1 MGHCQLIQSQPTALV
16 QVGGTALASA
26 RAPVAFTNTQP
37 ANTSAAPLNAAAGMA
52 AVVALLSP
60 LPLLQLPRRCL
71 PLSHGRCQYY
81 GHCENAGAV
90 AGGWKMRRRVRSA
103 GRVWMRGQGQRGV
116 SVGESRSGERE
127 GSEGDGCASECASR
141 RTCPWRSRALSL
153 IAHCSVPMRGP
164 LDNGTTPGCK
174 HKCCRSHNIY
184 RFGLSTS
191 RGMHEYGMFGNV
203 FGGDHHHPDWLTTG
217 YDPSPAAHS
226 ALWPGA
232 TPPRLPSR
240 SDSHGVPESDVRT
253 IYCTHSDN
261 LRPPKSLTWLQRRQ
275 TPWQG
280 RAAGW
285 QCTGPHVEWALLG
298 FLLFR
303 PGYYGAV

>member
-1 MGHCQLIQSQPTALV
+1 MKCQHRMGEYQTAAASFGPRGGFESGDFFSVPWLILLFSEPTHGPGPGRRHGTSQ
-16 QVGGTALASA
+16 

-127 GSEGDGCASECASR
+127 GSE
-141 RTCPWRSRALSL
+141 
-153 IAHCSVPMRGP
+153 
-164 LDNGTTPGCK
+164 
-174 HKCCRSHNIY
+174 
-184 RFGLSTS
+184 
-191 RGMHEYGMFGNV
+191 
-203 FGGDHHHPDWLTTG
+203 
-217 YDPSPAAHS
+217 
-226 ALWPGA
+226 
-232 TPPRLPSR
+232 
-240 SDSHGVPESDVRT
+240 
-253 IYCTHSDN
+253 
-261 LRPPKSLTWLQRRQ
+261 
-275 TPWQG
+275 
-280 RAAGW
+280 
-285 QCTGPHVEWALLG
+285 
-298 FLLFR
+298 
-303 PGYYGAV
+303 